1 MDLVGGYIG
10 LAIVTLFAL
19 FFAIF
24 GGVEREERPIS
35 HRVSKKH

>member
-1 MDLVGGYIG
+1 MDVVGGYIG

-24 GGVEREERPIS
+24 GGIEEEKPIS
-35 HRVSKKH
+35 HRVSKKR